1 MSVKIGIIIGS
12 TRPTRV
18 GKTVTDWFYSQI
30 KESPDVQFD
39 IIDLLEEDLPF
50 LSEPQSAVTGV
61 YEQEKTKK
69 WSQKIASY
77 DGFIF
82 VTSEYNHGYPA
93 PLKNAID
100 TLFHE
105 WSKKPVAF
113 VGYGGLGGAR
123 AIEQLITVIARTGA
137 APLAAP
143 TVNITN
149 VWSAIDESGNVK
161 PEHVTGDK
169 DKLVE
174 NLVWWAKLLKPARES
189 A

>member
-1 MSVKIGIIIGS
+1 MNVKIGIIIGS

-30 KESPDVQFD
+30 KGASGVRFD
-39 IIDLLEEDLPF
+39 IIDLKEEDLPL

-61 YEQEKTKK
+61 YEQETTKK
-69 WSQKIASY
+69 WSQKISDY

-105 WSKKPVAF
+105 WGKKPVAF
-113 VGYGGLGGAR
+113 VGYGGLGGGR
-123 AIEQLITVIARTGA
+123 AIEQLITVVARTGA
-137 APLAAP
+137 VPLAAP
-143 TVNITN
+143 TINITN
-149 VWSAIDESGNVK
+149 VWSAIDESGNVR
-161 PEHVTGDK
+161 PDHVMGDK
-169 DKLVE
+169 DKFVE
-174 NLVWWAKLLKPARES
+174 NLVWWAQILKTARQN
-189 A
+189 